1 MGIAE
6 LSFLAVEDHEFQR
19 NVLLRI
25 LAGLGAT
32 KVSVAPDGAA
42 ALKIV
47 KALDPPIDIVI
58 SDLDM
63 PGMDGVEFMRHLG
76 EAGIPVSIILASALG
91 RSLLASVEMTT
102 RAHGVRI
109 LGVID
114 KPVTPAKLVALIEL
128 HAPARRDPNQPAT
141 RRKTTGPPLSF
152 EGIWKG
158 LKKKLDQ
165 LLRLAQPAAPID
177 RSVLAAI
184 CGGDAAAELEMLADF
199 RRINDADAA
208 MLKLA
213 VDKRDA
219 PELANVSNRVKNAS
233 RAVGA
238 IALAA
243 VCARLESAS
252 GARGPADWKEI
263 EAHMGGYRRELERLN
278 SCLDAYSGNAK

>member
-1 MGIAE
+1 MPIAE

-32 KVSVAPDGAA
+32 KVLAAVDGAA

-47 KALDPPIDIVI
+47 KALDPPVDIVI

-91 RSLLASVEMTT
+91 SSLLASVEMTT
-102 RAHGVRI
+102 RAYGVRI
-109 LGVID
+109 LGVIE
-114 KPVTPAKLVALIEL
+114 KPVTPAKLEALIKL
-128 HAPARRDPNQPAT
+128 HAPAPPDPNRPRT
-141 RRKTTGPPLSF
+141 GTKTAGPSFTF
-152 EGIWKG
+152 EGIAKA

-165 LLRLAQPAAPID
+165 LLRIAQPAAPVD

-184 CGGDAAAELEMLADF
+184 CGGDAAAELEMLAEF
-199 RRINDADAA
+199 RRVNDADAA
-208 MLKLA
+208 RLKLA
-213 VDKRDA
+213 VDKRDV
-219 PELANVSNRVKNAS
+219 PELTLASNRIKDAS
-233 RAVGA
+233 RTVGA

-243 VCARLESAS
+243 VCERLERAS
-252 GARGPADWKEI
+252 GTRGPTDWKAI
-263 EAHMGGYRRELERLN
+263 EAHMGAYRRELERLN
-278 SCLDAYSGNAK
+278 SCLDSYSENAK